1 MTEEIKIT
9 LNSAEAQADINQLSE
24 KADKVSETVNEKMN
38 QAEAVTDITWLKAAA
53 TVQQIQSILS
63 RSLSVAGITLS
74 RVANA
79 TIQMVTR
86 AAATLVPLL
95 NSQVLSGWQTATAV
109 LGLIELGI
117 SLYELPYLILEEQ
130 EAGNMDISFLDSI
143 NMDIGNIGFNTG

>member
-38 QAEAVTDITWLKAAA
+38 QAEAATDTTWLKAAA

-130 EAGNMDISFLDSI
+130 EAGNMDVSFLDSI
-143 NMDIGNIGFNTG
+143 NMDIGNVGFNTG

>member
-95 NSQVLSGWQTATAV
+95 NSQVLSGWQKATAV

-130 EAGNMDISFLDSI
+130 EAGNMDVSFLDSI